1 MTSPRLISATRR
13 NLRLLLMVPF
23 LTGLSGDGVLFSFL
37 ALQLKEQT
45 KRFDGNS
52 HLAFRAAESIF
63 CLGEIAAGG
72 ISGRALGRLK
82 VQRMQQCCGSSL
94 MALRENPG
102 DPGCV

>member
-1 MTSPRLISATRR
+1 MGL
-13 NLRLLLMVPF
+13 F
-23 LTGLSGDGVLFSFL
+23 LTDLSGEGFLFSFL

-52 HLAFRAAESIF
+52 HLAFSAAESVF

-72 ISGRALGRLK
+72 ISGRALGRFK

-94 MALRENPG
+94 MALRKTQGSRVVFNI
-102 DPGCV
+102 C